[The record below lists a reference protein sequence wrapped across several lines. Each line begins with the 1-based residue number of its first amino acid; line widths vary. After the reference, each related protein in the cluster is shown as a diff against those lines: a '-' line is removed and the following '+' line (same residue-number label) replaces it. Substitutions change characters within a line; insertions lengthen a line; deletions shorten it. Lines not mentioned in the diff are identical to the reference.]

1 MNQHMNRDVI
11 LKGIVAVVIAAGIAF
26 AGWRFLQRRTQSH
39 ADDAD
44 RRERI
49 VSLAA
54 QYNAVTN
61 WQSRFDEDGMKLED
75 GHRSVYTADIT
86 EAVLRTNGQPL
97 LVIGYIFEVAN
108 DGDTATLGVKA
119 YEYVDM
125 NFVLRCTTTQADL
138 VLTQPTDEGEF
149 FAVIAD
155 VISVSRPG
163 FETDTWVEEDE
174 DDVYA
179 EVIVEPGDQYILHGR
194 CLDLMYLGEY
204 DPD

>member
-1 MNQHMNRDVI
+1 MNRDVI
-11 LKGIVAVVIAAGIAF
+11 LKGIVAVVVAAGIALV
-26 AGWRFLQRRTQSH
+26 GWRFLHRRTQNR

-44 RRERI
+44 RRQRI
-49 VSLAA
+49 ASLAA
-54 QYNAVTN
+54 EHNAVTN
-61 WQSRFDEDGMKLED
+61 WQSRFDEEGMKLED
-75 GHRSVYTADIT
+75 GHRSVYTADIR

-97 LVIGYIFEVAN
+97 LVIGYVFEVTK
-108 DGDTATLGVKA
+108 DGDTATLGVTA
-119 YEYVDM
+119 YEYPDM

-138 VLTQPTDEGEF
+138 VLKQPTDDGEF
-149 FAVIAD
+149 FAVIAN

-163 FETDTWVEEDE
+163 FETDAWVEEDE

-179 EVIVEPGDQYILHGR
+179 EVIVEPGDQYMLHGR